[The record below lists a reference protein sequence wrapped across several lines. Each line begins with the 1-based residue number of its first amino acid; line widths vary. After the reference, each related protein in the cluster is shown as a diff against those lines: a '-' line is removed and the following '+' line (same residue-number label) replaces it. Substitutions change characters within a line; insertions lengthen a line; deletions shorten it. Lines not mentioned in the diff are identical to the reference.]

1 MVPRVGKTMSVG
13 TIGLIIY
20 FLMALA
26 IMFTFC
32 RAAARGDRAM
42 DEDKGL

>member
-1 MVPRVGKTMSVG
+1 MSAF

-20 FLMALA
+20 FLLA
-26 IMFTFC
+26 FVVMITFC

-42 DEDKGL
+42 DKDNIA